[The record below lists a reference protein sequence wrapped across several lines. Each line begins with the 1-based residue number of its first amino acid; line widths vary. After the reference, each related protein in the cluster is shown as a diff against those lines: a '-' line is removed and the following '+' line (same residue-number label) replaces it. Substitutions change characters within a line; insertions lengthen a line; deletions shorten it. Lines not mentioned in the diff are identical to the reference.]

1 MFCLHQSQDLQ
12 SVFPCWL
19 RGIPS
24 FLAAICLTLIPLC
37 RTCPELPLLCRS
49 WPRGG
54 GGSEQAMPIY
64 EDVEYIVSVIMMMM
78 MMSSGLS
85 AFAQVMCDL
94 FKSHLIVYLYL
105 FVCIII
111 YIQYYVYT
119 VYIYIYT
126 HYIHI
131 IGTCTCSTCY
141 EALRMESLAQSFI
154 LF

>member
-1 MFCLHQSQDLQ
+1 
-12 SVFPCWL
+12 
-19 RGIPS
+19 
-24 FLAAICLTLIPLC
+24 
-37 RTCPELPLLCRS
+37 
-49 WPRGG
+49 
-54 GGSEQAMPIY
+54 MPIY
-64 EDVEYIVSVIMMMM
+64 EDVEYIVSVIMMMMMMM